1 MDDRCGLSSDPIDPW
16 PLLETNEPMNAR
28 LTKMTHDA
36 NGRYLTAD
44 ERAAFLEYANS
55 VAERFRAA
63 DAVEKV
69 EEAVVRG
76 VVEEMTKRYPNFAK
90 YHDQGWAKC
99 FRDVQLV
106 LRQDVQSMLLD
117 DVRSLDDKILFWLRT
132 ALAANN
138 LTPVFCRDAFSLLRE
153 GLQARLSADEFNL
166 LRPYLDRNVE
176 VLSDF
181 AEPATPA
188 V

>member
-1 MDDRCGLSSDPIDPW
+1 
-16 PLLETNEPMNAR
+16 MNSR
-28 LTKMTHDA
+28 LIKITHDA
-36 NGRYLTAD
+36 NGRYLTAE
-44 ERAAFLEYANS
+44 ERAAFLEYADS
-55 VAERFRAA
+55 VAQRFQAA

-69 EEAVVRG
+69 EEAAVRG
-76 VVEEMTKRYPNFAK
+76 VVEEMTRRYPNFAK

-117 DVRSLDDKILFWLRT
+117 DVRSLDDKILLWLRST
-132 ALAANN
+132 LAANN
-138 LTPVFCRDAFSLLRE
+138 LTPGFCRDVYSLLRDN
-153 GLQARLSADEFNL
+153 LQGHLGADDFNL
-166 LRPYLDRNVE
+166 LRPYLDRNVD